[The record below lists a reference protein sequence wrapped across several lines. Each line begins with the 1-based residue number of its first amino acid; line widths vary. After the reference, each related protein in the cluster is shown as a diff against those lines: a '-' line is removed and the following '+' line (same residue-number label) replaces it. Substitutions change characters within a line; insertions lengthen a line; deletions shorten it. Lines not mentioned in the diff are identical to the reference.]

1 MPALSLAITTVM
13 SILTFTTSG
22 ISDCGTNPVFSISS
36 QSFSPTSPVA
46 GDNVSWTITYKVP
59 AVAPIESAY
68 SINSGTVNG
77 FIPIDPTK
85 SDLCGVVDCP
95 IVEGEY
101 TTTNYQVWPDG
112 LAGSKIALVSQW
124 VDDANNELLCSK
136 VVVTGKQALRGRV
149 GGGV

>member
-136 VVVTGKQALRGRV
+136 VIVTGKQALRGRV
-149 GGGV
+149 GGGD